1 MKNWQSKRID
11 EINKLCN
18 IKPRVADCFIDE
30 VNDIYESKAD
40 SYEIFKQEQEEKQK
54 RLEKEFKAQFRGAAP
69 GTEDMFNVTLAEYKQ
84 LLNGEEVNGTKYVKG
99 SIYYITDKNMYFA
112 EKDYTEKD
120 DS

>member
-40 SYEIFKQEQEEKQK
+40 SYEIFKQEQEEKKAKYMPQ
-54 RLEKEFKAQFRGAAP
+54 LIKEWRNLK
-69 GTEDMFNVTLAEYKQ
+69 
-84 LLNGEEVNGTKYVKG
+84 
-99 SIYYITDKNMYFA
+99 
-112 EKDYTEKD
+112 
-120 DS
+120 